1 MKRLAKVLFSLVLV
15 SLPFSGH
22 SFQAPAQEKN
32 THQILGIKIPKPPR
46 PPRPP
51 KPPKTP
57 NKHGTSDLKHFYKS
71 IKDAPN
77 YPKGFK
83 NARNGVTKN
92 TIKKK
97 YLLDELRK
105 KAPGKW
111 YKIYRDGWVDKKYV
125 SIHYFAHQSG
135 SPVFDVK
142 VVNGWSNPRSS

>member
-1 MKRLAKVLFSLVLV
+1 MNRFAKVLFSLILV

-22 SFQAPAQEKN
+22 SFQASDTTTN
-32 THQILGIKIPKPPR
+32 TYQISPTKI
-46 PPRPP
+46 
-51 KPPKTP
+51 
-57 NKHGTSDLKHFYKS
+57 GWFGDSSDLKHFYPS

-77 YPKGFK
+77 YPVGFK

-92 TIKKK
+92 TVKKK
-97 YLLDELRK
+97 YLLDKLRK

-111 YKIYRDGWVDKKYV
+111 YKIYRDGRVDKKHV

-142 VVNGWSNPRSS
+142 VVSGWSNPQSS